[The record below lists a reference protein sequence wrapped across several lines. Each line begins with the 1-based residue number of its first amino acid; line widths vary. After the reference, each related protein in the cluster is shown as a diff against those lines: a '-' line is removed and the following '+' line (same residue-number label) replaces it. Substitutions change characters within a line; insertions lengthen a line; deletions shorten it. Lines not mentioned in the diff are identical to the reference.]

1 LQLLIAQCRMQNAF
15 GIVWQKEGWCAIWK
29 TWHEKDVACHLEK
42 LASEGC
48 GCGAVLQRLCFGCAA

>member
-1 LQLLIAQCRMQNAF
+1 MQNAF